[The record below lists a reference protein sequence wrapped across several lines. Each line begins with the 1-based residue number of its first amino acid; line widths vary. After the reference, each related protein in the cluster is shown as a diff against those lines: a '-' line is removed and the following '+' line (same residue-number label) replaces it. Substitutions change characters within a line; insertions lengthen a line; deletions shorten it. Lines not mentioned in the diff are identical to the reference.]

1 MNKYFSRAK
10 DSTFWKKISYSR
22 LYQKIRF
29 PERLRENDKEFQFFL
44 NLLGKKNQLI
54 FDVGA
59 NTGEKAAIF
68 KKMAKKVICFEP
80 SPNSIRTLKKRFAFS
95 NVTIFP
101 IAISNI
107 SSTCELYVVENVET
121 LNSINK
127 KQLTEV
133 IQYVARDSK
142 INTLDIQADTLDNMI
157 KKFGKPEY
165 IKIDVEGSERE
176 VISGLS
182 EPVNFLSFENC
193 TPNFLEEGLS
203 SIDHLLDISGGS
215 ALFNIYEA
223 GRFLFKEFI
232 GANEVKDHLKSHN
245 YGAAEIFCR
254 KLHVSLK
261 INSN

>member
-1 MNKYFSRAK
+1 
-10 DSTFWKKISYSR
+10 
-22 LYQKIRF
+22 LQ
-29 PERLRENDKEFQFFL
+29 ENDKEFQFFL
-44 NLLGKKNQLI
+44 ALLGKNNQLI

-59 NTGEKAAIF
+59 NTGEKGAIF
-68 KKMAKKVICFEP
+68 KKIAKRVICFEP
-80 SPNSIRTLKKRFAFS
+80 SPNSIRTLKNRFAFS

-101 IAISNI
+101 IAISNTN
-107 SSTCELYVVENVET
+107 SSCKLYVVENAET

-133 IQYVARDSK
+133 IQYVAKDSK
-142 INTLDIQADTLDNMI
+142 INTVNVQSDTLDNMI

-176 VISGLS
+176 AIFGLS
-182 EPVNFLSFENC
+182 EPVNYLSFENC

-203 SIDHLLDISGGS
+203 SIQHLEDISNGS

-223 GRFLFKEFI
+223 GKFLFKEFTT
-232 GANEVKDHLKSHN
+232 ANEVKDHLKSHN

-254 KLHVSLK
+254 
-261 INSN
+261 SNR